1 MAVSYTHLMLVFLS
15 DKVKYYVSSKETW
28 GFGIIMNV
36 FMGIAVYLILSD
48 AVSYTHLDVYKRQAR
63 DIINEKSVRNA
74 IACDMALGCSSNSV
88 LHLLAIAHE
97 AGVDLDLNVFNEISQ
112 VTPNLCHLAPAGG
125 THMHDL
131 DNAGGVPAVM
141 AQLASKGLI
150 DTALPTVS
158 SKTVGENIEG
168 RVIRDTGAIRP
179 IDDPY
184 SATGGIAILWG
195 NIAKDGCVVKRSAV
209 APEML
214 VHSGPARVLDVYKR
228 QLWAS
233 IKLFPWIQKE
243 ERLLLRL

>member
-1 MAVSYTHLMLVFLS
+1 MNCLCEAIGIALPGNGSIPA
-15 DKVKYYVSSKETW
+15 VSSKRIMLAKHA
-28 GFGIIMNV
+28 GMAIMN
-36 FMGIAVYLILSD
+36 LIEKD
-48 AVSYTHLDVYKRQAR
+48 IKAR

-97 AGVDLDLNVFNEISQ
+97 AGVELDLDTFNQISG
-112 VTPNLCHLAPAGG
+112 VTPNLCHLAPAGD

-150 DTALPTVS
+150 DTSLLTVTG
-158 SKTVGENIEG
+158 KTVGENIQG
-168 RVIRDTGAIRP
+168 AVIRNEGAIRP

-184 SATGGIAILWG
+184 SETGGIAILWG

-209 APEML
+209 APE
-214 VHSGPARVLDVYKR
+214 HAGPLRTC
-228 QLWAS
+228 QS
-233 IKLFPWIQKE
+233 I
-243 ERLLLRL
+243 RLRG